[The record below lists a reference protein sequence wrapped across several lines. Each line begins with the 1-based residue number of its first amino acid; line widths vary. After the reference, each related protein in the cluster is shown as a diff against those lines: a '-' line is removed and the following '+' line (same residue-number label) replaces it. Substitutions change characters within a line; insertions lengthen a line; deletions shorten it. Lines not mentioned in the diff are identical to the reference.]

1 MRESRGT
8 QQTDIDLHAFDEAGS
23 HSYYGD
29 PAAIPTTTLSSDNTV
44 GFGPESFTDDENPGT
59 ARTFTLEVCYYE
71 GSPDMGP
78 TTVSGTITDGDGSSR
93 PVSVTLGAPGL
104 CTELGVSRGRPPKA
118 CADGTDNDADG
129 LADGSD
135 PGCES
140 AEDDDEV
147 DLADLVVE
155 TQGQDEAP
163 EGEEIVTTT
172 TVTNAGPAPSAGV
185 VLDELIEGQ
194 GKVVSAS
201 IAGGSCTS
209 GEQIT
214 CEVGDLPVGG
224 STTLTVHTKAGE
236 IPPAGEQESARESL
250 APAAR
255 RARPGA
261 GSAVSRRSGARARTL
276 DPNPGNNGASG
287 RTEVPGCKASI
298 KVGGVTLRAGCLR
311 KSEGVW
317 RANSRVQVN
326 GLLVDTS
333 GVIAIN
339 PRKLQLSASAPVKV
353 SAGTVVLYR
362 GGLTLKL
369 AGSFKFDAEAGVKLK
384 RFPIK
389 GKIKGTFAN
398 GKITFDVSVGM
409 PSAFGGVTADAGFYV
424 KDGVGLILDSL
435 NIEAKQ
441 LQVKRILTVKDF
453 KLSYKRSGDEWSG
466 GLKVEMPSP
475 SAPKVSGSARFVGG
489 RFRSLTVDV
498 SGINRPLAAGI
509 FLQSVG
515 FGVDLSPFTL
525 DGRMALSAGPKVLGK
540 TAVGVSGQMRYRSG
554 MYRLTGDV
562 TLVKAKL
569 SSAYLEYRTPS
580 RVSLGGRLDW
590 TIRGYGFTA
599 RTDGWVDGKRAFN
612 LEGRGSIS
620 APGPNVSGE
629 GLISHKGLAACGRGF
644 AGIKVGF
651 RYGWGDRLP
660 RPGCDLGPMRASGS
674 ARVSQAGG
682 RSVTLPAGLPQA
694 LIAVKGEGAA
704 PVIRVTGP
712 DGKSVDVAV
721 SGDDA
726 VTTSNML
733 AFRRDDDATTYVFL
747 GHPRAGRWTIEAL
760 PGSARIT
767 GVQSAHG
774 LPGPACGRQGHPLRA
789 LSTTGMDAAHHPG
802 PERSVRGRGGERPTC
817 DHDHQRGTGQ
827 QAVPTRARRSPPVD
841 RGVRGAGRRPASAH
855 PAAALRR
862 EVPLAGHPSAGRSAS
877 QADLPPFSSQSTG
890 KNDSSSD
897 RSARRR

>member
-1 MRESRGT
+1 MPLCARRFEGLVPRRRPLLALLVLLMSVAAPAQAQAATERAQIAWDT
-8 QQTDIDLHAFDEAGS
+8 ATDIDLHAFDEAGN
-23 HSYYGD
+23 HSYYAD
-29 PAAIPTTTLSSDNTV
+29 PGAIPTTTLSSDNTV
-44 GFGPESFTDDENPGT
+44 GFGPESFTDDEDPGT
-59 ARTFTLEVCYYE
+59 ARTFNLEVCYFE
-71 GSPDMGP
+71 GSPDEGP
-78 TTVSGTITDGDGSSR
+78 TTVSGTITDGDGTSR
-93 PVSVTLGAPGL
+93 PVSVTLGAPGV
-104 CTELGVSRGRPPKA
+104 CTALGVSRGRPQKA

-140 AEDDDEV
+140 AEDDDEQ
-147 DLADLVVE
+147 DLADLVVQ
-155 TQGQDEAP
+155 TQGQEEAP
-163 EGEEIVTTT
+163 EGEVIVTTT

-194 GKVVSAS
+194 GKVISAS
-201 IAGGSCTS
+201 IDGGSCTS

-236 IPPAGEQESARESL
+236 IPAEGERDRRSGAM
-250 APAAR
+250 AAAAR
-255 RARPGA
+255 ARAGA

-276 DPNPGNNGASG
+276 DPNLGNNGASG
-287 RTEVPGCKASI
+287 RTAVPGCKASI
-298 KVGGVTLRAGCLR
+298 KVGGVSLRAGCLR

-369 AGSFKFDAEAGVKLK
+369 AGSFKFGAEGNVKLK
-384 RFPIK
+384 RFPIE
-389 GKIKGTFAN
+389 GKIKGTFAP
-398 GKITFDVSVGM
+398 GKITFDVTVGM

-424 KDGVGLILDSL
+424 ADGDGLILDSL
-435 NIEAKQ
+435 NIEAKR
-441 LQVKRILTVKDF
+441 LQVKRILTIKDF
-453 KLSYKRSGDEWSG
+453 KLRYKRSGDEWSG
-466 GLKVEMPSP
+466 ALKVEMPSP
-475 SAPKVSGSARFVGG
+475 AAPKVAGSARFVSG

-498 SGINRPLAAGI
+498 SGINRPLAVGI

-525 DGRMALSAGPKVLGK
+525 DGRMALSAGPKVAGR

-562 TLVKAKL
+562 TLVSAKL
-569 SSAYLEYRTPS
+569 SSGYLEYRTPS
-580 RVSLGGRLDW
+580 RIALGGRLDW
-590 TIRGYGFTA
+590 TVRGYGFTA
-599 RTDGWVDGKRAFN
+599 RTAGWVDGRRAFN
-612 LEGRGSIS
+612 LEGSGRIS
-620 APGPNVSGE
+620 APGPDVSGA
-629 GLISHKGLAACGRGF
+629 GSISHKGLAACGRGF
-644 AGIKVGF
+644 AGIRVGF
-651 RYGWGDRLP
+651 RYAWGDRLP
-660 RPGCDLGPMRASGS
+660 RPGCDLGPMRATGS
-674 ARVSQAGG
+674 ARMSQAGG

-704 PVIRVTGP
+704 PVIRVTSP

-747 GHPRAGRWTIEAL
+747 GRPRAGRWTIEAL

-774 LPGPACGRQGHPLRA
+774 LPDPRV
-789 LSTTGMDAAHHPG
+789 AAK
-802 PERSVRGRGGERPTC
+802 V
-817 DHDHQRGTGQ
+817 
-827 QAVPTRARRSPPVD
+827 TR
-841 RGVRGAGRRPASAH
+841 
-855 PAAALRR
+855 
-862 EVPLAGHPSAGRSAS
+862 AGRSAR
-877 QADLPPFSSQSTG
+877 LTWTLRTIPGQSVQFVEEAANVRRVITTTNRARG
-890 KNDSSSD
+890 TK
-897 RSARRR
+897 RFRPAPGARRRLIVAYVEQDGVPRKRIPLRRFAVKAR